1 MAGPAF
7 RAAAVRVR
15 VPATSANLGPGFDAL
30 GLSLGL
36 YDDVVVRVA
45 DSGLHVDIAGEGAE
59 TLPRD
64 ESHLLVRSL
73 RTAFDLLGGQPRGL
87 EVVCAN
93 RIPHGRGLGSSSA
106 AICAGIVAARAVT
119 IGGDARLDDAA
130 LLELATEIEGHP
142 DNVAACL
149 LGGFT
154 LAWMDGGRGP
164 RDQDGPRAIPS
175 FRWSSCPARP
185 VLTETA
191 RGLLPRTVPHVD
203 AAANAGRAA
212 LLVEA
217 LTRRPELLLAATED
231 RLHQEYR
238 APAMPESVALVN
250 RLRADGVP
258 AVISGAGPTVLAL
271 VEDGAADKVA
281 RTGGRGVG
289 RQPARPS
296 TPRGRASCRS
306 ARRRGRRERLAGER
320 EGECLLE
327 PVVLTSS
334 LHSDVFVARCFVSP
348 IRDHHSSGSL
358 PNCLRSLPE
367 QFRARS
373 GTGTTPHAPSQ
384 QGPSRGISGRNPSH
398 VACLSAVPGGTTAPA
413 RSGSTRS
420 RTAAGQHN
428 RSPSQT
434 GRRPLQG
441 RTLRERHHR
450 SDGRDCRQHLSTTP
464 RPPQV
469 LPLAPPHGA
478 AAPAPA
484 STAWSW
490 PSCSRSRPAS
500 ASGAPRGCARAS

>member
-15 VPATSANLGPGFDAL
+15 VPATSANLGPGFDAF

-93 RIPHGRGLGSSSA
+93 RIPHGRGPAPPPPPSA
-106 AICAGIVAARAVT
+106 PAIVAARAVT
-119 IGGDARLDDAA
+119 IGGDARLDEAA

-154 LAWMDGGRGP
+154 LAWTESGAA
-164 RDQDGPRAIPS
+164 RAIRMDPS
-175 FRWSSCPARP
+175 DSIVPVVFVPGKP

-238 APAMPESVALVN
+238 APAMPDSIALVN
-250 RLRADGVP
+250 RLRADGIP

-271 VEDGAADKVA
+271 AEHGTADKVA
-281 RTGGRGVG
+281 R
-289 RQPARPS
+289 
-296 TPRGRASCRS
+296 
-306 ARRRGRRERLAGER
+306 LAGEGWAANR
-320 EGECLLE
+320 LDL
-327 PVVLTSS
+327 
-334 LHSDVFVARCFVSP
+334 DA
-348 IRDHHSSGSL
+348 SGAS
-358 PNCLRSLPE
+358 
-367 QFRARS
+367 
-373 GTGTTPHAPSQ
+373 
-384 QGPSRGISGRNPSH
+384 
-398 VACLSAVPGGTTAPA
+398 
-413 RSGSTRS
+413 
-420 RTAAGQHN
+420 
-428 RSPSQT
+428 
-434 GRRPLQG
+434 
-441 RTLRERHHR
+441 
-450 SDGRDCRQHLSTTP
+450 
-464 RPPQV
+464 V
-469 LPLAPPHGA
+469 LPLAP
-478 AAPAPA
+478 
-484 STAWSW
+484 
-490 PSCSRSRPAS
+490 
-500 ASGAPRGCARAS
+500 

>member
-15 VPATSANLGPGFDAL
+15 VPATSANLGPGFDAF
-30 GLSLGL
+30 GLALGL

-45 DSGLHVDIAGEGAE
+45 DSGLHIDIAGEGAD

-119 IGGDARLDDAA
+119 IGGDSRLDDAA

-154 LAWMDGGRGP
+154 LAWTEAGAA
-164 RDQDGPRAIPS
+164 RAIRMEPS
-175 FRWSSCPARP
+175 ASIVPVVFVPANP

-217 LTRRPELLLAATED
+217 LTRRPELLPAATED

-238 APAMPESVALVN
+238 APAMPESIALVN
-250 RLRADGVP
+250 RLRADGIP

-271 VEDGAADKVA
+271 AEDGAADKVA
-281 RTGGRGVG
+281 L
-289 RQPARPS
+289 
-296 TPRGRASCRS
+296 
-306 ARRRGRRERLAGER
+306 LAGEGWAANR
-320 EGECLLE
+320 LAL
-327 PVVLTSS
+327 
-334 LHSDVFVARCFVSP
+334 D
-348 IRDHHSSGSL
+348 
-358 PNCLRSLPE
+358 
-367 QFRARS
+367 
-373 GTGTTPHAPSQ
+373 
-384 QGPSRGISGRNPSH
+384 
-398 VACLSAVPGGTTAPA
+398 TAGA
-413 RSGSTRS
+413 S
-420 RTAAGQHN
+420 
-428 RSPSQT
+428 
-434 GRRPLQG
+434 
-441 RTLRERHHR
+441 
-450 SDGRDCRQHLSTTP
+450 
-464 RPPQV
+464 V
-469 LPLAPPHGA
+469 LPLAP
-478 AAPAPA
+478 
-484 STAWSW
+484 
-490 PSCSRSRPAS
+490 
-500 ASGAPRGCARAS
+500 